1 MPILA
6 CGINHKTAPI
16 EVREL
21 FAKASQDTKTVLQ
34 GLSNTP
40 SLSEAVILSTCNR
53 TEIYTLLEN
62 QNNIENWFSDKMSK
76 LALNHETILYS
87 HTGLNAIRHI
97 FRVASGLDSMV
108 LGEPQILGQMKE
120 AFAFAQ
126 EAGTVGTQLR
136 RLFPAVFSVSKHIRR
151 ETDISKNPVSFA
163 YATVQLAKQIFA
175 QLNSCRILL
184 VGAGE
189 MIELVAL
196 HLQGQGVHQ
205 FTIANRTIEKSSTLA
220 EQLLG
225 KAIRI
230 GEIPH
235 YLSQT
240 DIVISATSSQLP
252 IIGKGM
258 LETVLKNRKRK
269 PMFMVDLA
277 MPRDIEPEIA
287 ALEDIYLYNIDDLQ
301 NITAQNLKNRQ
312 EAAAQAEAI
321 IDIQARHYIQKLQI
335 LNAGDMIRHFR
346 SRMESMR
353 DQEVEKAIQKLRQ
366 GLDKDLVLA
375 SLARNLTNKFMH
387 QPTIKLREAAYN
399 DDVNLILF
407 AKEILNI

>member
-6 CGINHKTAPI
+6 CGINHKTASI
-16 EVREL
+16 EVREF
-21 FAKASQDTKTVLQ
+21 FAKASSVPPLLD
-34 GLSNTP
+34 
-40 SLSEAVILSTCNR
+40 EAIVLSTCNR

-62 QNNIENWFSDKMSK
+62 RELVENWFSDKMGV
-76 LALNHETILYS
+76 LAKNTEEILYS
-87 HTGLNAIRHI
+87 HTGLDAIRHI

-120 AFAFAQ
+120 AFALAH
-126 EAGTVGTQLR
+126 ESGKVGTQLK
-136 RLFPAVFSVSKHIRR
+136 RLFPEVFSVSKYIRR
-151 ETDISKNPVSFA
+151 ETEINKNPVSFA

-175 QLNSCRILL
+175 KLNSCQILL

-189 MIELVAL
+189 MIELVAS

-205 FTIANRTIEKSSTLA
+205 FFIANRTLEKSKTLS
-220 EQLLG
+220 EQCQG
-225 KAIRI
+225 RAIRI

-235 YLSQT
+235 YLANI
-240 DIVISATSSQLP
+240 DIVITATSSQLP

-258 LETVLKNRKRK
+258 LETVLKIRKRR

-287 ALEDIYLYNIDDLQ
+287 LLEDVYLYNIDDLQ
-301 NITAQNLKNRQ
+301 QITSQNLQNRQ
-312 EAAAQAEAI
+312 EAAALAEAI

-335 LNAGDMIRHFR
+335 LNAGDMIRDFR
-346 SRMESMR
+346 NRMESMR

-366 GLDKDLVLA
+366 GHDKDLVLKA
-375 SLARNLTNKFMH
+375 LARNLTNKFMH
-387 QPTIKLREAAYN
+387 HPTIKLREAAYN
-399 DDVNLILF
+399 NDVDFMLL
-407 AKEILNI
+407 AKEILDL